1 MVKETNKNYD
11 KFLNITK
18 NEVHTKYKAII
29 RLSTDEYKVQDND
42 LLDEE
47 EFELMTGETSSFSV
61 PGTFEIEFPELG
73 TTVNIFL
80 PFLVNLVKPEE
91 FKISS
96 KELVFFYDEGDLLFN
111 CFVKK
116 LETNITIVDNMFEN
130 RVKYL
135 RGHIEEQLHA
145 IWSQLKNTTN
155 YRMCHLSL
163 IMSLLYAKVE
173 TTSNGKE
180 ELLIR
185 HTKDQEYKKEYAI
198 NTKES
203 SHLFNLGAQSFNYG
217 YTNDALIQSV
227 FKNRYTSLSKFDDL
241 YPEEFKDFQT
251 VNLNDI
257 KNDAKV
263 NSRNIPST
271 QALTYTIDDNLAKI
285 RKNMTRGYSDLE
297 NIVAGR
303 YDDIQQSRKKS

>member
-1 MVKETNKNYD
+1 MTKETNKDYN
-11 KFLNITK
+11 KFLDITK
-18 NEVHTKYKAII
+18 NEVHTKFKAII
-29 RLSTDEYKVQDND
+29 RLSMDEYKVQDND

-47 EFELMTGETSSFSV
+47 EFELLTGETSSFSI

-73 TTVNIFL
+73 TTINIFL

-91 FKISS
+91 FTITS
-96 KELVFFYDEGDLLFN
+96 KEMVFYYDEGDLLFN

-116 LETNITIVDNMFEN
+116 SETNIEILNNMFEN
-130 RVKYL
+130 RIKYL
-135 RGHIEEQLHA
+135 RGHIDEQLYA

-163 IMSLLYAKVE
+163 IVSLLYAKVE
-173 TTSNGKE
+173 ETSNGKE

-185 HTKDQEYKKEYAI
+185 HTKDQDYKKEYAI
-198 NTKES
+198 NTKDS

-227 FKNRYTSLSKFDDL
+227 FKNRYTSMDKFDKL
-241 YPEEFKDFQT
+241 YPDELDSTQT
-251 VNLNDI
+251 VNIPELNRI
-257 KNDAKV
+257 NQGLQKESK
-263 NSRNIPST
+263 IPST

-285 RKNMTRGYSDLE
+285 RKNMVRGYSDLE
-297 NIVAGR
+297 NIIAGR
-303 YDDIQQSRKKS
+303 YDEIQSSRK